1 MSANPERIDAMSD
14 LIPDDYAN
22 TLETL
27 KQHVHAASRR
37 EFPGGS
43 LRSALGRCRRRVG
56 RLIVGKPSR

>member
-1 MSANPERIDAMSD
+1 MSD